1 MNTDHLIEAIERLI
15 NSDEIGVDD
24 LLADSMII
32 KDGIN
37 ELLAEV
43 KRLRKE
49 VMFLVNLEEFSKDE
63 RYIIQMEAEVKRLRE
78 ENDSLTKQCGALWSI
93 TNNWSMC
100 EDDYTMHDQYEN
112 LDERY
117 AYHDDGF
124 IILKEMWT
132 LTEEDGWLRN
142 EELEGEEE

>member
-1 MNTDHLIEAIERLI
+1 MIDTDKYEGHSTGWKLKMNYSSATIWNDEGHKVATTHYYDSPSNRHDRFIIE
-15 NSDEIGVDD
+15 
-24 LLADSMII
+24 DSL
-32 KDGIN
+32 K
-37 ELLAEV
+37 LLAEV
-43 KRLRKE
+43 KRLR
-49 VMFLVNLEEFSKDE
+49 EELD
-63 RYIIQMEAEVKRLRE
+63 RV
-78 ENDSLTKQCGALWSI
+78 TKQCGALWSI

-132 LTEEDGWLRN
+132 LTEEDGWLPN

>member
-1 MNTDHLIEAIERLI
+1 MNWKEMYLELRDALVGDSPNWTHEELVERVLGLV
-15 NSDEIGVDD
+15 DEQ
-24 LLADSMII
+24 LL
-32 KDGIN
+32 
-37 ELLAEV
+37 
-43 KRLRKE
+43 
-49 VMFLVNLEEFSKDE
+49 
-63 RYIIQMEAEVKRLRE
+63 AEVKRLRE
-78 ENDSLTKQCGALWSI
+78 ENDSLTKECGALWSI

-142 EELEGEEE
+142 EELEGEQECTNKAQDN

>member
-1 MNTDHLIEAIERLI
+1 MIKTDAYEHIL
-15 NSDEIGVDD
+15 
-24 LLADSMII
+24 
-32 KDGIN
+32 
-37 ELLAEV
+37 
-43 KRLRKE
+43 
-49 VMFLVNLEEFSKDE
+49 
-63 RYIIQMEAEVKRLRE
+63 EVKRLRE
-78 ENDSLTKQCGALWSI
+78 QLDRVTKQCGALWSI
-93 TNNWSMC
+93 TDMWTMC